1 MLQWEPA
8 AAVAEAEAGAASS
21 RRRGGS
27 GSGSGSSSSG
37 FNRSG
42 HSLAIRSMKPMLMRP
57 EVASRVG
64 QTGAIAT
71 SYDEAVRL
79 LASAARMIRQTVE
92 GVEQAKCPASLKGA
106 RDSFAK
112 LLRSSPAEADEM
124 GGHDFADALAQAV
137 VFGCLLA
144 RIEAGADVNPTSAF
158 EALDSQRH
166 PFLKKILHGLRAP
179 ELGADT
185 QVPHALCAAC
195 DMINRAAPK
204 LAGPDGDWTR
214 VSYAYEDFFAIYR
227 PEDRFKFGVF
237 YTPMEIA
244 RYQVREVSRV
254 LREHFGFDGIIDRSV
269 RFLDP
274 ACGTGTY
281 LLALAEVASEEAAS
295 QQLPIGATLHELF
308 SNRVVGFE
316 VSPGPACVAQARLA
330 TWLRSPP
337 RNVVLNGRFPIFTVN
352 ALTPAAATALGHE
365 GNSRFDDIVDEPA
378 EGNRVKSAVAAF
390 VVIGNPPWGRRGR
403 EYFDFGAVD
412 ESGDQQNLLA
422 EWARG
427 ADGAVQSVYDLYIAF
442 WRFACRIL
450 LERPET
456 QPARG
461 IVSYVTNRSW
471 LRGPPFTTIRGYLR
485 DRGAIAYVTDLGGD
499 IRAGDFVNDEGVFAV
514 KAGSSIATLVFGG
527 TGSPSVTHFR
537 RLLGKR
543 EDKLRKLQDSPHWR
557 PVPCH
562 RTDPFAPTDWGVLQD
577 APSVRDFFA
586 ASMPGVKT
594 HRDDLVVGMNEA
606 EVLTVLNTWNELPS
620 IERVQRFHVSRG
632 RDVPARHCVSRAN
645 IRLYR
650 YRPLDNRMLYADK
663 AFIQEP
669 GRITKTY
676 DIQPNAR
683 CLQFL
688 QSSTV
693 SGPVIIGA
701 SALPDYHSVRGSYGS
716 HAVMIDVV
724 RTGRQSRLPT
734 HPRSEDLQLL
744 SEWAARWAKAMQVST
759 EQVGCYLLALAN
771 APAYVKRFGD
781 AVKSE
786 PPRIPATIDRELLV
800 DAIAVGRRLL
810 HAWSLLSEPAG
821 SWRHSPAPGARLGP
835 ARIDESS
842 VAFDSGDQLVGLHS
856 EIGAFE
862 VSGYPVFR
870 RYLEARSHCVLSSD
884 LAADIRRVAG
894 AIAVILNERAEC
906 DALLERALQS
916 STFLD
921 TRL

>member
-1 MLQWEPA
+1 
-8 AAVAEAEAGAASS
+8 
-21 RRRGGS
+21 
-27 GSGSGSSSSG
+27 
-37 FNRSG
+37 
-42 HSLAIRSMKPMLMRP
+42 MRA
-57 EVASRVG
+57 EVASRVR

-79 LASAARMIRQTVE
+79 LASAARMIRRTVE
-92 GVEQAKCPASLKGA
+92 GMEESKCPASLKGV
-106 RDSFAK
+106 RGSFSK
-112 LLRSSPAEADEM
+112 LLRTGPAEAQDM
-124 GGHDFADALAQAV
+124 GGHDFADALAQTA

-166 PFLKKILHGLRAP
+166 PFLKKILHGLCAP
-179 ELGADT
+179 EPDMDT
-185 QVPHALCAAC
+185 MLRDALRAAC
-195 DMINRAAPK
+195 NMINRAAPK

-237 YTPMEIA
+237 YTPMEIT

-254 LREHFGFDGIIDRSV
+254 LREHFGLNGIIDRSV
-269 RFLDP
+269 KFLDP

-295 QQLPIGATLHELF
+295 QQLPIGTTLHELF
-308 SNRVVGFE
+308 SDRVVGFE

-337 RNVVLNGRFPIFTVN
+337 RNVVLDGRLPIFTVN
-352 ALTPAAATALGHE
+352 ALTPVAATASGHA
-365 GNSRFDDIVDEPA
+365 GNSRFDDIEDEQA
-378 EGNRVKSAVAAF
+378 AGDRVKSAIAVL

-403 EYFDFGAVD
+403 EYFDVGAVD

-427 ADGAVQSVYDLYIAF
+427 ADGAVQSVYDLYVAF
-442 WRFACRIL
+442 WRFACKTL

-471 LRGPPFTTIRGYLR
+471 LRGLPFTTIRGYLR

-499 IRAGDFVNDEGVFAV
+499 VRAGDFVNDQGVFAV
-514 KAGSSIATLVFGG
+514 KAGSAIATLVFGG
-527 TGSPSVTHFR
+527 TGSPPVTHFR

-543 EDKLRKLQDSPHWR
+543 EDKLRKLQDSPDWR
-557 PVPCH
+557 LGPCH

-594 HRDDLVVGMNEA
+594 HRDDLVVGVNEA
-606 EVLTVLNTWNELPS
+606 EVLAALNAWNELPS

-632 RDVPARHCVSRAN
+632 RDVPASHGVSRAN
-645 IRLYR
+645 IRSYR

-724 RTGRQSRLPT
+724 RTHSGF
-734 HPRSEDLQLL
+734 EDLHLL

-759 EQVGCYLLALAN
+759 EQVGCYVLALAN

-786 PPRIPATIDRELLV
+786 PPRIPATIDHELLV

-810 HAWSLLSEPAG
+810 LAWSLLAEPAG
-821 SWRHSPAPGARLGP
+821 NWRQSPAPGERLG
-835 ARIDESS
+835 AVRIEESS
-842 VAFDSGDQLVGLHS
+842 VTFDSGDQLVGLHS

-870 RYLEARSHCVLSSD
+870 RYLEARSHCGLSSE

-894 AIAVILNERAEC
+894 SIAVILNERAEC
-906 DALLERALQS
+906 DALLDRALQS
-916 STFLD
+916 STFHDSQPHATSANHLA
-921 TRL
+921 